1 MSISTAIFLIQLHVI
16 LLNFNIR
23 PMLINSTTK
32 QQQKFKSYIVSS
44 GYQLRSHFFC
54 GGLLSIE
61 SRPSCGGGSLISL
74 GSTPQM
80 SLAYSEIVLSLEN
93 LPDDAML
100 RTHILAHCR
109 DPEEKNIYLDW
120 ACIIPIALYQAV
132 NK

>member
-1 MSISTAIFLIQLHVI
+1 MSISTAILLIQVHVI

-100 RTHILAHCR
+100 RTHIFAHCR
-109 DPEEKNIYLDW
+109 GSLNTSLTLSW
-120 ACIIPIALYQAV
+120 HLM
-132 NK
+132 

>member
-1 MSISTAIFLIQLHVI
+1 MSISTAILLIQVHVI

-32 QQQKFKSYIVSS
+32 QQQKFKCYIVSS

-100 RTHILAHCR
+100 RTHIFAHCR
-109 DPEEKNIYLDW
+109 GSWGKEYLFRLSMYHPH
-120 ACIIPIALYQAV
+120 CSISSS
-132 NK
+132 K